1 MNILSGENKLK
12 EINSSSVSILDS
24 QPAKILVVDDN
35 ASSRMAVSALLSI
48 EGYEVIEL
56 ENSKKVLEYVIAQ
69 EPDLILLDIMLPEFD
84 GFEICKGIKANET
97 TASIPVIFITV
108 LNDRKTYTQSLE
120 AGGDD
125 LLPKPLDRLELATRV
140 KSFIRQKR
148 LYEDLDHTEQ
158 VLFSIAKA
166 IGERDSDRS
175 KSSERLIQLAQSFG
189 EYLGLPLA
197 KVKDLIKAIYLH
209 DLGTVGIPDAVL
221 LKEGKLTLEERKLIN
236 QHVLIGEKLC
246 QPLRGMEGVLP
257 IIRHHHERWDG
268 GGYPDGLVGE
278 DIPLLAQIFQIIDIY
293 NALTSKRPYKQ
304 AFTPQQALEIILE
317 EKNKG
322 WRNPQLADQF
332 TEFVRSVL
340 SEKAEGDSQA

>member
-1 MNILSGENKLK
+1 M
-12 EINSSSVSILDS
+12 SVLDS
-24 QPAKILVVDDN
+24 QPAKILVVDDH
-35 ASSRMAVSALLSI
+35 ASSRMAVSALLSV

-56 ENSKKVLEYVIAQ
+56 ESSKKVLECVIAQ
-69 EPDLILLDIMLPEFD
+69 KPDLILLDVMLPDLD

-108 LNDRKTYTQSLE
+108 LNDRKTYIKSLK

-125 LLPKPLDRLELATRV
+125 LLPKPLDRLELSTRV

-175 KSSERLIQLAQSFG
+175 ESSERLIQLAQSFG

-197 KVKDLIKAIYLH
+197 EVKDLIKAIYLH

-221 LKEGKLTLEERKLIN
+221 LKEGTLTLEERKLIN

-246 QPLRGMEGVLP
+246 QPLRDVEGVLP

-278 DIPLLAQIFQIIDIY
+278 EIPLLAQIFQIIDIY

-317 EKNKG
+317 EKDKG
-322 WRNPQLADQF
+322 WRNPQLVAQF
-332 TEFVRSVL
+332 TEFVRSIWI
-340 SEKAEGDSQA
+340 EERE

>member
-1 MNILSGENKLK
+1 MNILSGATILK
-12 EINSSSVSILDS
+12 EINYSSVNVPNP
-24 QPAKILVVDDN
+24 QTAKILVVDDH
-35 ASSRMAVSALLSI
+35 ASSRLAVSALLSV
-48 EGYEVIEL
+48 EGYEVIERA
-56 ENSKKVLEYVIAQ
+56 STQKVLEYIIA
-69 EPDLILLDIMLPEFD
+69 EKPDLILLDVMIPDLS
-84 GFEICKGIKANET
+84 GFEICKRIKANEA

-108 LNDRKTYTQSLE
+108 LNDRKTYIQSLE

-125 LLPKPLDRLELATRV
+125 LLAKPLDRLELSTRV

-148 LYEDLDHTEQ
+148 LNEDLDHTEQ
-158 VLFSIAKA
+158 VLFSIAQA
-166 IGERDSDRS
+166 IGQRDSDHG
-175 KSSERLIQLAQSFG
+175 KSSERLIQLAKSFG

-197 KVKDLIKAIYLH
+197 KVKDLIKAVYLH

-278 DIPLLAQIFQIIDIY
+278 EIPLLAQIFQIIDIY

-304 AFTPQQALEIILE
+304 AFTSQEALEIILD
-317 EKNKG
+317 EKEKG
-322 WRNPQLADQF
+322 WRNPQLVEQF
-332 TEFVRSVL
+332 TDFVRSIWSKEVAGC
-340 SEKAEGDSQA
+340 STG